1 MVRLRKLVVGFVVML
16 CLVLVYVA
24 ATTGLLGSQIRVGSL
39 APGSIFAA
47 GEATEGM
54 VPTVFTYQGR
64 LQQAGVL
71 FSGACDFQF
80 SLWDAANGGAQQGN
94 TLSMTGVAVEEG
106 LFTVQLDFGNQFRGD
121 ERWLGTAVQ
130 CPGDGAYTTLTPR
143 QQLTAVPYA
152 LSLRPG
158 AVVVQTAANARAIH
172 GRATNSNSIGVWGE
186 SEQHVGVY
194 GTSPSGQ
201 GVWGNSVS
209 GTGVF
214 GASDTWAGVWGQ
226 SNSASAVVGISSA
239 QFGGGVYGQ
248 NNGSGYGVYGQA
260 ENGAGVFGKSTNWVG
275 VYGETSA
282 ADIPAVWGVNTAN
295 GVAGRFDGTVQ
306 IRGGS
311 DLAERFVVTGVKE
324 VAPGSVLIMDTAN
337 PGQLV
342 LSERPYDT
350 LVVGIVS
357 GAGGVRPGLTLHQE
371 GLLEGNTEVAI
382 AGRVYVLAEANAAP
396 IRPGDLLTTSSL
408 PGHAMHATDRER
420 AYGAI
425 IGKALTGL
433 DSGTGLVLVL
443 VNLQ

>member
-1 MVRLRKLVVGFVVML
+1 M
-16 CLVLVYVA
+16 
-24 ATTGLLGSQIRVGSL
+24 
-39 APGSIFAA
+39 
-47 GEATEGM
+47 
-54 VPTVFTYQGR
+54 
-64 LQQAGVL
+64 
-71 FSGACDFQF
+71 
-80 SLWDAANGGAQQGN
+80 
-94 TLSMTGVAVEEG
+94 
-106 LFTVQLDFGNQFRGD
+106 
-121 ERWLGTAVQ
+121 
-130 CPGDGAYTTLTPR
+130 
-143 QQLTAVPYA
+143 
-152 LSLRPG
+152 
-158 AVVVQTAANARAIH
+158 
-172 GRATNSNSIGVWGE
+172 
-186 SEQHVGVY
+186 
-194 GTSPSGQ
+194 
-201 GVWGNSVS
+201 
-209 GTGVF
+209 
-214 GASDTWAGVWGQ
+214 
-226 SNSASAVVGISSA
+226 
-239 QFGGGVYGQ
+239 
-248 NNGSGYGVYGQA
+248 
-260 ENGAGVFGKSTNWVG
+260 
-275 VYGETSA
+275 
-282 ADIPAVWGVNTAN
+282 WGVNTAN